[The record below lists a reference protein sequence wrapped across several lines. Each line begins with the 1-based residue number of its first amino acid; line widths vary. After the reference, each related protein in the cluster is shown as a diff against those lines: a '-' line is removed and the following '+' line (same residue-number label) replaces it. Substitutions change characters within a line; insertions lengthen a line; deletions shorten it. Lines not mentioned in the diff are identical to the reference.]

1 MARETM
7 MSWQVGEVTITRIV
21 EIWNYTDDIRMTMPD
36 ATEAEVLALDWL
48 HPHYATPD
56 GKQRMNFQGFVVQAK
71 AESGS
76 RNIVVDS
83 CIGAGRQRDFAVF
96 CNLPEGFL
104 EDLESLGLTR
114 EQVDTVMCT
123 HLHFD
128 HVGWNT
134 YKDPAT
140 GTYKPTFPN
149 ARYLFGKTEYEAWQ
163 NVIRHDGHHTDTHLV
178 ECVDPIVELGLAD
191 FIDAH
196 HEIASGPDWRIFTEP
211 SHGHTPGHVHV
222 CIESR
227 GQRAVITGDLMHH
240 PMQCAMP
247 HRTATFD
254 MDKDAGRA
262 SRISF
267 VEKYRDSG
275 VMVIGAHF
283 FDPTAG
289 HIETAPDGETWFHGL
304 GL

>member
-1 MARETM
+1 MAKEHM
-7 MSWQVGEVTITRIV
+7 MSWQVGDVKITRIV
-21 EIWNYTDDIRMTMPD
+21 EIYNFTDNINMTISD
-36 ATEAEVLALDWL
+36 ATPEEVIALEWL

-56 GKQRMNFQGFVVQAK
+56 GQQRMNFQGFVVQTPD
-71 AESGS
+71 

-83 CIGAGRQRDFAVF
+83 CIGAGREREFDVF
-96 CNLPEGFL
+96 CDLPEGFL
-104 EDLESLGLTR
+104 QDLESLGISR
-114 EQVDTVMCT
+114 EDVDTVMCT

-140 GTYKPTFPN
+140 GAYKPTFPN
-149 ARYLFGKTEYEAWQ
+149 ATYLFGKTEFEAWKHLR
-163 NVIRHDGHHTDTHLV
+163 NDGIHNPNHMI
-178 ECVDPIVELGLAD
+178 ESVDPIVAAGMSEL
-191 FIDAH
+191 IDNDH
-196 HEIASGPDWRIFTEP
+196 QIAPGIHCEP

-222 CIESR
+222 CIESK
-227 GQRAVITGDLMHH
+227 GERAIITGDLMHH

-254 MDKDAGRA
+254 MDKEAGRN
-262 SRISF
+262 SRTTF
-267 VEKYRDSG
+267 VEKYKDSG
-275 VMVIGAHF
+275 VVVIGAHF

-289 HIETAPDGETWFHGL
+289 HITTHGEGDVRFDGL